1 MTTTQGWAAL
11 SQGLTEGLS
20 LTVPPIAI
28 TFSAEPVEG
37 VAEFQGAMADP
48 APDGR
53 TGRVPA
59 GCVFWMKAVDT
70 TFNTVPEDH
79 FNCSVGTYTHGLKT
93 LEEVGGNQ
101 DVAALM
107 ESGWVN
113 EEAVM
118 GIPHITQKPGAITYG
133 PLAQTPVDPDV
144 VLLRLNPRSLMIL
157 SDAYP
162 DLHIEGKPQCHI
174 VAVAKERQ
182 SLAASVGCM
191 LSRVRTGMPNTDMT
205 CTVPASRLSE
215 VVERVGSAAKVDAT
229 VGRYAAED
237 SRRFR

>member
-1 MTTTQGWAAL
+1 MTTQDWAAL

-28 TFSAEPVEG
+28 TFSTGPIEG
-37 VAEFQGAMADP
+37 VAEFQGAMPDP
-48 APDGR
+48 TPDGR

-79 FNCSVGTYTHGLKT
+79 FNCSVGSYTHGLKT
-93 LEEVGGNQ
+93 LQEVGGNR

-107 ESGWVN
+107 ESGWVD
-113 EEAVM
+113 EKAVM

-133 PLAQTPVDPDV
+133 PLTQTPVDPDV

-162 DLHIEGKPQCHI
+162 DLQIEGKPQCHI
-174 VAVAKERQ
+174 VAIAKERQ

-191 LSRVRTGMPNTDMT
+191 LSRVRTGMPNTEMT
-205 CTVPASRLSE
+205 CTIPAGRLPE
-215 VVERVGSAAKVDAT
+215 VVERVGSTAKVDAT